1 MSSAKK
7 LQKELDRNRFMVV
20 RYGLYFILATIV
32 IVLVLLGFITIDDK
46 SILQMAIDYYVR

>member
-1 MSSAKK
+1 MSKAKK

-32 IVLVLLGFITIDDK
+32 IVLVLLAFITIDDK
-46 SILQMAIDYYVR
+46 SILQMVIDYYVR